1 MNNKAINKK
10 DFVFKIITLG
20 DSFVG
25 KTSIFKKYIYKTFG
39 ETKNTI
45 GMNIFSKELTINNQK
60 IRLLL
65 VDTAGTE
72 KYKSLQKQYFKNAD
86 AVLFVFSLDNKDTF
100 YTITDWMELFNNNNN
115 REEFIPKFLVGT
127 KNDLKINVEQNLID
141 KFVQKYDIPFK
152 STSAKENKCI
162 DELFEEIGKKLYLD
176 YLGNLK
182 KGDRRQTHFHIQS
195 KKSKFQKHINAVI
208 QNDNLI
214 LIIYQLLLSL
224 IILLKIW
231 Y

>member
-1 MNNKAINKK
+1 MNNKTINKK

-86 AVLFVFSLDNKDTF
+86 AVLFVFA
-100 YTITDWMELFNNNNN
+100 FNILESFQNIEQWIDVYSETN
-115 REEFIPKFLVGT
+115 RINIPKYLIGN
-127 KNDLKINVEQNLID
+127 KNDLEKIVSDNNINDFLKKNKDFI
-141 KFVQKYDIPFK
+141 FK
-152 STSAKENKCI
+152 SISAKNDDVKI
-162 DELFEEIGKKLYLD
+162 DELFQEIGETLYKDFLKC
-176 YLGNLK
+176 GNK
-182 KGDRRQTHFHIQS
+182 ETKAIKIS
-195 KKSKFQKHINAVI
+195 NSE
-208 QNDNLI
+208 DNKTSSC
-214 LIIYQLLLSL
+214 SL
-224 IILLKIW
+224 VKCFL
-231 Y
+231 

>member
-1 MNNKAINKK
+1 MNNKTINKK

-86 AVLFVFSLDNKDTF
+86 AVLFVFA
-100 YTITDWMELFNNNNN
+100 FNILESFQNIEQWIDVYSETN
-115 REEFIPKFLVGT
+115 RINIPKYLIGN
-127 KNDLKINVEQNLID
+127 KNDLEKIVSDNNINDFLKKNKDFI
-141 KFVQKYDIPFK
+141 FK
-152 STSAKENKCI
+152 SISAKNDDIKI
-162 DELFEEIGKKLYLD
+162 DELFQEIGETLYKDFLK
-176 YLGNLK
+176 YGNK
-182 KGDRRQTHFHIQS
+182 ETKAIKIS
-195 KKSKFQKHINAVI
+195 NSE
-208 QNDNLI
+208 DNKTSSC
-214 LIIYQLLLSL
+214 SL
-224 IILLKIW
+224 VKCFL
-231 Y
+231 